1 MIKLYLSYSKYLT
14 VLLVC
19 GALSGFAQQKT
30 VSGKVTSSDDGAALP
45 GVNILEKGT
54 NNGSVSDA
62 NGEFKINVGEG
73 ATLTF
78 SFIGYKSQEISIG
91 SQTTLTV
98 LLQTDVVGL
107 SEIVVIGYGQQEKK
121 DVTGSVVAV
130 GTKDFNRGIM
140 SSPQD
145 MLLGKV
151 AGVQIT
157 SADGS
162 PGASSTIKIR
172 GTNSLGGGT
181 DPLIVIDGFPVDNST
196 NGSTTPG
203 NVPGLA
209 NPLSLINPNDIET
222 MTVLKDASATA
233 IYGLR
238 AANGVI
244 IITTKKGA
252 EGKPQV
258 SLNSTVS
265 VSTPQR
271 YFDVLTGDQMRSMAN
286 SALAAGVPGLSQ
298 AAITNRL
305 GTANTNWQK
314 QIYQSAVSNNQNLS
328 VAGTYKSMPYRVSY
342 GYTDQ
347 EGLLK
352 TTNFVRNSINLNL
365 TPTLLDGDLQV
376 AATFKGMNT
385 QQNFGNTGAIGAA
398 TSYDPT
404 QPVYNGN
411 TKWGGYTTWVSSSD
425 NLANGQMNP
434 NGTPNPIATANPI
447 ALLNQTD
454 NRSTVYRGIG
464 NLKLDYRLRFFP
476 ALKLTMNAGFDYST
490 STGHNNNPNNAAFTA
505 ANGYGSLNNYTGTN
519 RSRLLDLYA
528 NYTKAIDQHKLDV
541 TAGYSYQSFEINSTS
556 FIRNGQANPIYQTSQ
571 NELDKNGNAVLD
583 GSGKP
588 IQVPYHAVPQ
598 LNYLLSFFA
607 RANYSFADKYLLSL
621 SLRDDASSRFAKQN
635 QFIIFPSAAV
645 GWRINKESFMEAAKF
660 VSDLKLRGS
669 YGITGN
675 QNINL
680 SGSSQNS
687 SYPYLGV
694 YQQSTTP
701 YQYQFGGVNVVPQR
715 PQAYDTNI
723 KWETTA
729 QTDIGLDFGFLNNRI
744 TGTID
749 VYQKNTS
756 NLLNQI
762 PVALGSNFSNS
773 LLTNVGSMTNK
784 GIEFAVNALVV
795 KSADFQ
801 WNFGFNIA
809 HNENQVTKLLKNN
822 DPNSIGNLVGGISGG
837 LGGTIQNQQVGY
849 PINSF
854 FVFQQVYNPQGK
866 PIEGLYVD
874 QTGLGGTVTG
884 NNANRIRFHSPNPTA
899 IMGINSRFSYKK
911 FDLYLS
917 GHAVIGN
924 YVYNNNQ
931 SSKAYS
937 TNLYYQSGYFNN
949 VPSAITDT
957 NFIYPQSYSSY
968 YVQNATFFRMDNMNL
983 GYNLGEV
990 ARKLNARVSFTVQN
1004 AFFITKYKGVDP
1016 EVNGGIDNNLYPRP
1030 RVYMLG
1036 VNLTY

>member
-1 MIKLYLSYSKYLT
+1 
-14 VLLVC
+14 
-19 GALSGFAQQKT
+19 
-30 VSGKVTSSDDGAALP
+30 
-45 GVNILEKGT
+45 
-54 NNGSVSDA
+54 
-62 NGEFKINVGEG
+62 
-73 ATLTF
+73 
-78 SFIGYKSQEISIG
+78 
-91 SQTTLTV
+91 
-98 LLQTDVVGL
+98 
-107 SEIVVIGYGQQEKK
+107 
-121 DVTGSVVAV
+121 
-130 GTKDFNRGIM
+130 
-140 SSPQD
+140 
-145 MLLGKV
+145 
-151 AGVQIT
+151 
-157 SADGS
+157 
-162 PGASSTIKIR
+162 
-172 GTNSLGGGT
+172 
-181 DPLIVIDGFPVDNST
+181 
-196 NGSTTPG
+196 
-203 NVPGLA
+203 
-209 NPLSLINPNDIET
+209 
-222 MTVLKDASATA
+222 
-233 IYGLR
+233 
-238 AANGVI
+238 
-244 IITTKKGA
+244 
-252 EGKPQV
+252 
-258 SLNSTVS
+258 
-265 VSTPQR
+265 
-271 YFDVLTGDQMRSMAN
+271 
-286 SALAAGVPGLSQ
+286 
-298 AAITNRL
+298 
-305 GTANTNWQK
+305 
-314 QIYQSAVSNNQNLS
+314 
-328 VAGTYKSMPYRVSY
+328 
-342 GYTDQ
+342 
-347 EGLLK
+347 
-352 TTNFVRNSINLNL
+352 
-365 TPTLLDGDLQV
+365 
-376 AATFKGMNT
+376 
-385 QQNFGNTGAIGAA
+385 
-398 TSYDPT
+398 
-404 QPVYNGN
+404 
-411 TKWGGYTTWVSSSD
+411 
-425 NLANGQMNP
+425 
-434 NGTPNPIATANPI
+434 
-447 ALLNQTD
+447 
-454 NRSTVYRGIG
+454 
-464 NLKLDYRLRFFP
+464 
-476 ALKLTMNAGFDYST
+476 
-490 STGHNNNPNNAAFTA
+490 
-505 ANGYGSLNNYTGTN
+505 
-519 RSRLLDLYA
+519 
-528 NYTKAIDQHKLDV
+528 
-541 TAGYSYQSFEINSTS
+541 
-556 FIRNGQANPIYQTSQ
+556 
-571 NELDKNGNAVLD
+571 
-583 GSGKP
+583 
-588 IQVPYHAVPQ
+588 
-598 LNYLLSFFA
+598 
-607 RANYSFADKYLLSL
+607 
-621 SLRDDASSRFAKQN
+621 
-635 QFIIFPSAAV
+635 
-645 GWRINKESFMEAAKF
+645 MEAAKF

-917 GHAVIGN
+917 GHAVFGN

-990 ARKLNARVSFTVQN
+990 ARKLNARISFTVQN